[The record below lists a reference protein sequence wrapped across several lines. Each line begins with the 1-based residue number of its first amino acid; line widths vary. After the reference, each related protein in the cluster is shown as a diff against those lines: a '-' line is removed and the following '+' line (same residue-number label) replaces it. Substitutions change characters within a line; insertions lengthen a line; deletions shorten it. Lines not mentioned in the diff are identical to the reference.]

1 MSTLAAL
8 WTGRFLV
15 CRQLL
20 TFPAESVAPP
30 QLTPPD
36 ATMDRL
42 VRSATQRTGC
52 VRSRS
57 VDTAAAFPSVARPL
71 STICF
76 PVFSWFVTST
86 SSVDMGKK
94 EEEDII
100 RIAKK
105 MDKMAQKKN
114 GVRRLR
120 RINAS
125 RYLRRA
131 DEARVNIQLS
141 LALMD
146 CDGVSCLLANL
157 TSSPE
162 HLSHL
167 QRTTSDVREVY
178 FPTESYFLP
187 LSSQN

>member
-1 MSTLAAL
+1 MDWSMIGLPSAPNVPSGICSFASINSPWRDHGSTSQ
-8 WTGRFLV
+8 V
-15 CRQLL
+15 CYTADGLCAV
-20 TFPAESVAPP
+20 PV
-30 QLTPPD
+30 
-36 ATMDRL
+36 
-42 VRSATQRTGC
+42 
-52 VRSRS
+52 SRHCRCIPFS
-57 VDTAAAFPSVARPL
+57 CAAFVDN
-71 STICF
+71 CF
-76 PVFSWFVTST
+76 PVFSWFVIST

-114 GVRRLR
+114 GVRPLR

-131 DEARVNIQLS
+131 DETRVNVQLS

-146 CDGVSCLLANL
+146 CDGVSCWQANL

-167 QRTTSDVREVY
+167 RRTTSDVKEVF